1 MSSRQLAVGSRQFKG
16 MSLKNKTSF
25 IYNLCRKGQSLMSF
39 RDLIVY
45 KKSFAQAM
53 EIFELSK
60 KKNDELRKISE
71 EIGRLLNHMINNP
84 EKYQRK
90 SESSNSRSSP

>member
-1 MSSRQLAVGSRQFKG
+1 
-16 MSLKNKTSF
+16 
-25 IYNLCRKGQSLMSF
+25 MSF

-60 KKNDELRKISE
+60 EFPPE
-71 EIGRLLNHMINNP
+71 

-90 SESSNSRSSP
+90 SESSNSRSAP

>member
-1 MSSRQLAVGSRQFKG
+1 MAVGSRQFKG
-16 MSLKNKTSF
+16 VSLKNRTSF
-25 IYNLCRKGQSLMSF
+25 IHNLCRKGQSLMSF

-60 KKNDELRKISE
+60 EFPPE
-71 EIGRLLNHMINNP
+71 

-90 SESSNSRSSP
+90 SESSNSRSAP